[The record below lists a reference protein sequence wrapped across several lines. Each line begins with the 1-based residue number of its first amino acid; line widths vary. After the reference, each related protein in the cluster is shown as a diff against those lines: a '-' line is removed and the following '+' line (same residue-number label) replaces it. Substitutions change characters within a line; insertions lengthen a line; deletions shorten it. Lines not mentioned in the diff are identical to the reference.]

1 MNRKDEDYM
10 FRLLERIRAETH
22 ENNVML
28 KQICKVIN
36 MYLANHHQENEDD
49 FSRNILANLIS
60 NGLDFNKLK
69 K

>member
-22 ENNVML
+22 ENNIML

-36 MYLANHHQENEDD
+36 VYLANHHQENEDD
-49 FSRNILANLIS
+49 FNRNILANLIS

>member
-1 MNRKDEDYM
+1 MNRKDEDYI
-10 FRLLERIRAETH
+10 FRSLDRIRAETH
-22 ENNVML
+22 ENNIML

-49 FSRNILANLIS
+49 FNRNILANLIS
-60 NGLDFNKLK
+60 NGLDFNKFK